1 MYLTRLFL
9 LLMIITIGLVIAQ
22 ISGYQFLELI
32 IIMIIIDFL
41 SLGAIIELQKRSSKD
56 IEVMPKLE
64 NIEKAC
70 NDILHK
76 LGSNPGFE
84 EKLQKQK
91 DDMSYILDKIAKR
104 SLELEEKIN
113 TFGRALVDSR
123 ETIKMNSN
131 PKEEA
136 KTENVEN
143 EKAEETSSI
152 GETIYVDEEE

>member
-22 ISGYQFLELI
+22 VSGYQFLDLI
-32 IIMIIIDFL
+32 IIMVIIDLL
-41 SLGAIIELQKRSSKD
+41 SLGAIVELQRRNTKNYG
-56 IEVMPKLE
+56 VMPKLE

-70 NDILHK
+70 GDILNK

-91 DDMSYILDKIAKR
+91 DDMSYILDKIAKK

-113 TFGRALVDSR
+113 TFGRALVNSR
-123 ETIKMNSN
+123 ETIKMNQV
-131 PKEEA
+131 PKEET
-136 KTENVEN
+136 KSEEVEEATN
-143 EKAEETSSI
+143 SI
-152 GETIYVDEEE
+152 GKDVYVDEEE